1 MSFWTTTLLT
11 LLFLQTAEPQTELA
25 KVDNTMEEVN
35 KTSEELPHRLDLM
48 KKGWNLNQAYSDV
61 YKILSTENACSDFY
75 GGPRPATTVLNA
87 FVSQIQYEQVYREIS
102 FRMAGRLTLV
112 RDNAAGVFYRL
123 FGMTAVN
130 TNGSFYQRRADPM
143 RNIPAD
149 VGSFLPGSRPARAL
163 ILFHE
168 LGHLIRGK
176 NGAWLIPDDGYDSE
190 KSKANTVRVEK
201 MCRAQ
206 LSALS
211 P

>member
-25 KVDNTMEEVN
+25 KIDNTMEEVN

-61 YKILSTENACSDFY
+61 YNILSTENECSDFY

-163 ILFHE
+163 ILLHE

-176 NGAWLIPDDGYDSE
+176 NGAWLIPDDGYDGE
-190 KSKANTVRVEK
+190 KSKANTLRVEK
-201 MCRAQ
+201 ACRAQ
-206 LSALS
+206 LYALN
-211 P
+211 

>member
-1 MSFWTTTLLT
+1 MSLWTTTLLT
-11 LLFLQTAEPQTELA
+11 LLFLQTAEPQAELT
-25 KVDNTMEEVN
+25 KVDSA
-35 KTSEELPHRLDLM
+35 TSEELPGRLVLE

-61 YKILSTENACSDFY
+61 YNILSTQNACSDFY

-87 FVSQIQYEQVYREIS
+87 FVSQIKYEQVYREIS

-123 FGMTAVN
+123 FGMTSVN

-149 VGSFLPGSRPARAL
+149 VGSFLPGSRTARAL
-163 ILFHE
+163 ILLHE

-176 NGAWLIPDDGYDSE
+176 NGAWLIPDDGYDPE

-206 LSALS
+206 LYALS

>member
-25 KVDNTMEEVN
+25 KIDNTMEEVN
-35 KTSEELPHRLDLM
+35 KTSEELPHRLDLV

-61 YKILSTENACSDFY
+61 YEILSTENTCSNFY

-87 FVSQIQYEQVYREIS
+87 FVSQIKYEQVYREIS

-163 ILFHE
+163 ILLHE

-190 KSKANTVRVEK
+190 TSKANTRRVEK
-201 MCRAQ
+201 ICRVQ
-206 LSALS
+206 LYALN
-211 P
+211 